1 MARPP
6 SEERYADYV
15 ETAQTNSSG
24 PYSYQRNS
32 RKWVRSWSGQP
43 RGRYPVVKDWKNHE
57 SYTQSAAVS
66 TAINLYEYWAGRPD
80 LGWGRYT
87 VGRYGA
93 GMVFSELDAVV
104 HDNAT
109 IQIAKNALMDK
120 IADRK
125 VNLLQAFAERKQVE
139 RLLITTVK
147 TVAQAASA
155 LKKGRVATAFK
166 LIGFGSAP
174 QVRTLLKGSKKE
186 YYRKGN
192 KTLSYRYD
200 PQVLKTAK
208 LDAKQMSDHWLAFQY
223 GVRPLYGDVKGAAE
237 LIAQRH
243 FSSPRRFVFRHK
255 TSIEKKRRLEG
266 LFYSGAYQV
275 PGTYDRSEKT
285 TAKYISVYELAS
297 AIERDFAQTGLSD
310 LITLGWEVTPWS
322 FVVDWALPIGD
333 YLGRLYY
340 SQGLTHVSTL
350 QVLLSEMTGTLKP
363 VGSYSR
369 YSGTHGAS
377 LVRES
382 SGSFSSNAIRLS
394 RSIVGPV
401 TAKFPEFKSPISPT
415 HAANALALAL
425 TRLKVR

>member
-6 SEERYADYV
+6 FEERYTNYV
-15 ETAQTNSSG
+15 ETVQTNSSG
-24 PYSYQRNS
+24 PYSYNRNS
-32 RKWVRSWSGQP
+32 RQWVRSWSGQP
-43 RGRYPVVKDWKNHE
+43 RGRYPVFKDWKNHE
-57 SYTQSAAVS
+57 SYTQFGSVS

-80 LGWGRYT
+80 LGWGRYSI
-87 VGRYGA
+87 GRYGA
-93 GMVFSELDAVV
+93 GMAFSELDAVS
-104 HDNAT
+104 HDDAT

-166 LIGFGSAP
+166 LIGFGSGP
-174 QVRTLLKGSKKE
+174 QIQTLLKGSKRE
-186 YYRKGN
+186 YYRSGN
-192 KTLSYRYD
+192 RTLSYRYD

-223 GVRPLYGDVKGAAE
+223 GVRPLYGDVVGAAE
-237 LIAQRH
+237 LVAQRH

-255 TSIEKKRRLEG
+255 TSIEKKRKLEG

-297 AIERDFAQTGLSD
+297 AIERDVAQTGLTD
-310 LITLGWEVTPWS
+310 LITLGWELTPWS
-322 FVVDWALPIGD
+322 FVIDWALPIGD

-350 QVLLSEMTGTLKP
+350 QVLLSEMTGTLTP

-369 YSGTHGAS
+369 YSSIYGTS
-377 LVRES
+377 LVRVS
-382 SGSFSSNAIRLS
+382 SGSFSSNAAKLS

-401 TAKFPEFKSPISPT
+401 SARFPEFKNPISPI

>member
-6 SEERYADYV
+6 FEERYTGYV
-15 ETAQTNSSG
+15 ETAQTDKTG
-24 PYSYQRNS
+24 PYSYLRNS
-32 RKWVRSWSGQP
+32 RQWVRSWSGQP
-43 RGRYPVVKDWKNHE
+43 RGRYPVFKDWKNHE
-57 SYTQSAAVS
+57 SYTQTGTVS
-66 TAINLYEYWAGRPD
+66 TAINMYEYWAGRPD
-80 LGWGRYT
+80 LGWGRYS

-93 GMVFSELDAVV
+93 GMVFSELDAVY
-104 HDNAT
+104 HDDAT

-166 LIGFGSAP
+166 MIGFGSAP
-174 QVRTLLKGSKKE
+174 QIRTLLKGSKKAF
-186 YYRKGN
+186 YREGR

-200 PQVLKTAK
+200 PQVLKTAQ

-223 GVRPLYGDVKGAAE
+223 GVRPLYGDIVGAAQ
-237 LIAQRH
+237 LVAQRH
-243 FSSPRRFVFRHK
+243 FSNPKRFVFRHK
-255 TSIEKKRRLEG
+255 TSIERKRRLEG

-275 PGTYDRSEKT
+275 PGTYDRVETT

-297 AIERDFAQTGLSD
+297 AIERDVAQTGLSD
-310 LITLGWEVTPWS
+310 LITLGWELTPWS

-369 YSGTHGAS
+369 YSATHRTS
-377 LVRES
+377 LVRLS
-382 SGSFSSNAIRLS
+382 SGSFESNAAKLS
-394 RSIVGPV
+394 RSIIGPV
-401 TAKFPEFKSPISPT
+401 TAKFPEFKNPISPV

>member
-6 SEERYADYV
+6 FEERFTNYV
-15 ETAQTNSSG
+15 ETAQFNTGG
-24 PYSYQRNS
+24 PYSSARNS
-32 RKWVRSWSGQP
+32 RQWVRSWSGQP
-43 RGRYPVVKDWKNHE
+43 RGRYPVVKDWKDHE
-57 SYTQSAAVS
+57 SYTQFGTVSA
-66 TAINLYEYWAGRPD
+66 TINLYEYWAGRPD
-80 LGWGRYT
+80 LGWGRYSL
-87 VGRYGA
+87 GRYGA
-93 GMVFSELDAVV
+93 GMVFDELDAVY
-104 HDNAT
+104 HDDDT

-155 LKKGRVATAFK
+155 LKKGQVATAFK
-166 LIGFGSAP
+166 LIGFGSGP
-174 QVRTLLKGSKKE
+174 QIRTLLKGSKKE
-186 YYRKGN
+186 YYKKGG

-223 GVRPLYGDVKGAAE
+223 GVRPLYGDVKGSAE
-237 LIAQRH
+237 LVAQRH

-255 TSIEKKRRLEG
+255 TSFERKRKLDG

-275 PGTYDRSEKT
+275 PGTYDRSERT

-297 AIERDFAQTGLSD
+297 AIERDIAQTGVTD
-310 LITLGWEVTPWS
+310 LITLGWELTPWS
-322 FVVDWALPIGD
+322 FVIDWALPIGD

-363 VGSYSR
+363 VGSFSR
-369 YSGTHGAS
+369 YSDGHGAS
-377 LVRES
+377 LVRVS
-382 SGSFSSNAIRLS
+382 SGSFSSNAARLS
-394 RSIVGPV
+394 RSVVGPV
-401 TAKFPEFKSPISPT
+401 TAKFPKFKNPISPI